1 MGGLD
6 VIGKNVAVGHF
17 VRIRSSGVCR
27 ARSRG
32 YQRKK
37 AVWRREEEGQVSFM
51 NGACKCQLPK
61 QREAKCVRSGYRS
74 GAVGKKR
81 PEEGI
86 RNVNDLRKRAGRIR
100 ASNPN

>member
-1 MGGLD
+1 MLSGRTSRSVILCGFAALACAEQDREGIKGRRLYGG
-6 VIGKNVAVGHF
+6 
-17 VRIRSSGVCR
+17 
-27 ARSRG
+27 
-32 YQRKK
+32 
-37 AVWRREEEGQVSFM
+37 EEEGQVSFM

-86 RNVNDLRKRAGRIR
+86 RNENDLRKRAGRIR